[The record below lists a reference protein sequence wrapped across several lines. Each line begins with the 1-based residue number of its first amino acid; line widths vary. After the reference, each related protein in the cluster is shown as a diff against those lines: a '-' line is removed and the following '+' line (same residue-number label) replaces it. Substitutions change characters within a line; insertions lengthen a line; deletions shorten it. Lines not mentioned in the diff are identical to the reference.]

1 MMQKIINNPES
12 GVPEIFEEFYNSSG
26 GALAHGDVVVED
38 LATTAKSPNRY
49 CTTTT
54 SGYNQAVAGVVF
66 DPTGNGVANGARGL
80 IMRRGYHPA
89 VNVAS
94 GTTSVTIGAVLVT
107 HTAAKEVDITS
118 AGATVTAG
126 SLVGYAAEA
135 LTAGDTVIAVRVD
148 VK

>member
-26 GALAHGDVVVED
+26 GTLTHGMVVVED
-38 LATTAKSPNRY
+38 LATTAKSPYRY

-54 SGYNQAVAGVVF
+54 SAVNQAVAGVVF
-66 DPTGNGVANGARGL
+66 DPSGNGVPNGARGL

-89 VNVAS
+89 VTVDS
-94 GTTSVTIGAVLVT
+94 SDSSISIGAVLVT
-107 HTAAKEVDITS
+107 HTVAGEVGDTTAA
-118 AGATVTAG
+118 VTAG
-126 SLVGYAAEA
+126 ALVGYAAEA
-135 LTAGDTVIAVRVD
+135 LTAADTVIAVRVD